1 MKRKIYDDLLQW
13 KTSSAGKTALLID
26 GARRVGK
33 SYIVEQFAK
42 AEYKTYIVID
52 FYRASQEV
60 KDLFTHYL
68 NDLDAFFM
76 YLSVLYNVKLHE
88 RKSLIVFDEV
98 QMFPRAR
105 GAIKYLVADGR
116 YDFVETGSLMSIK
129 KNVEDIMIPSEERH
143 IEMYPMDFEE
153 FLWAIGNDTL
163 MPFARQRFEEKKP
176 LGQAMHRKAMDQF
189 RQYLIVGGMPQAV
202 QTYVET
208 RDFDQVDQVKRDIL
222 TLYRADI
229 AKHAAGSEMK
239 VFAIFDDIP
248 AQLSK
253 HEKKFKFSSLKKNAR
268 SRDYDDAMFWLFDA
282 MIANPCYNSTEP
294 NIGLKLNRERTTLK
308 CYSRGEDVL
317 LGVVAL
323 AVDDL
328 PPDAEL
334 TIISSKLQ
342 RHIGG
347 DSHIPVQTVGVNPDI
362 HTGLIHPIPS
372 IGGSEDKRDRL
383 EYPHLL
389 GISAGLGQLLPAL
402 GVGCSCHAELS
413 KGGPYRRL
421 GGVGKLLFG
430 QAGEDRVLFQIQ
442 LQKGLHTVLGVAV
455 GKGPRRGGA
464 DTVLS
469 SDRQHLV
476 GVVQTV
482 VDAVGRPG
490 QTVVG
495 GVGVV
500 AGSEGGSHRGNE
512 IVVPHAQ
519 GHGAGFRAIRNG
531 RSLGRNAHAEDGADY
546 QHQSQQP
553 LFQVMLHI
561 VLLQGKI

>member
-1 MKRKIYDDLLQW
+1 MKRKIYDNLLQW

-60 KDLFTHYL
+60 KDLFIHYL

-76 YLSVLYNVKLHE
+76 YLSALYNVKLHE
-88 RKSLIVFDEV
+88 RESLIVFDEV

-253 HEKKFKFSSLKKNAR
+253 HEKKFRFSSLRKDAR

-308 CYSRGEDVL
+308 CYMGDTGLLISHAFDENGLVSEEIYKRLLFDKLEVNKGMIVENIVAQMLTASGHKLYFYSNSSRTDSASRMEIDFLISKSKTTNRHNISPIEVKSGKNYTLTSLRKFCTKYAEQTQTPYVL
-317 LGVVAL
+317 
-323 AVDDL
+323 
-328 PPDAEL
+328 
-334 TIISSKLQ
+334 
-342 RHIGG
+342 
-347 DSHIPVQTVGVNPDI
+347 
-362 HTGLIHPIPS
+362 HTGDLK
-372 IGGSEDKRDRL
+372 E
-383 EYPHLL
+383 
-389 GISAGLGQLLPAL
+389 
-402 GVGCSCHAELS
+402 
-413 KGGPYRRL
+413 
-421 GGVGKLLFG
+421 
-430 QAGEDRVLFQIQ
+430 
-442 LQKGLHTVLGVAV
+442 
-455 GKGPRRGGA
+455 
-464 DTVLS
+464 
-469 SDRQHLV
+469 
-476 GVVQTV
+476 
-482 VDAVGRPG
+482 
-490 QTVVG
+490 
-495 GVGVV
+495 
-500 AGSEGGSHRGNE
+500 
-512 IVVPHAQ
+512 
-519 GHGAGFRAIRNG
+519 
-531 RSLGRNAHAEDGADY
+531 EDGILFL
-546 QHQSQQP
+546 P
-553 LFQVMLHI
+553 LYMTPFL
-561 VLLQGKI
+561 